1 MKMIRS
7 NEAVQEQIHQL
18 LREYN
23 RPFWG
28 EKADYSFHAE
38 KDGQI
43 VAGIVASS
51 TYDTVEVEYLFVQED
66 LRGQGIGSS
75 LLRQVEEAAKRDG
88 KSRVL
93 LNTYSFQAPG
103 FYQKMGYRLLF
114 AIEPCLGE
122 YGQYFFL
129 KEL

>member
-1 MKMIRS
+1 MIRS

-28 EKADYSFHAE
+28 EKADYSFHIQL
-38 KDGQI
+38 DGEI
-43 VAGIVASS
+43 AGGIVAAA
-51 TYDTVEVEYLFVQED
+51 TYETVEVEFLYVRED
-66 LRGQGIGSS
+66 LRGQGLGSS
-75 LLRQVEEAAKRDG
+75 LLKKVEEAAKSDG

-122 YGQYFFL
+122 HGQYFFL